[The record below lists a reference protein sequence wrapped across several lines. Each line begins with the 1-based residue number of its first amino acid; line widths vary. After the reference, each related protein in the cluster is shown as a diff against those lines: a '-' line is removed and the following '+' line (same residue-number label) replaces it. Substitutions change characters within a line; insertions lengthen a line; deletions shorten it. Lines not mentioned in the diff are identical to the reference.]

1 MLGSYFYH
9 QILRRTVIGFGT
21 LFNNIEI
28 RHKSDAGNE
37 ESRLKV
43 PLAYGPMQKFL
54 AKVEQ
59 QRDLAGRPA
68 ITLPRLSFEM
78 TGISYDPVRKASVT
92 QTFRTNTG
100 AKITESKK
108 VFMPVPYN
116 VSFQLSIATKTNDD
130 MLQIM
135 EQILPYFQP
144 ALNITINLVDSI
156 GEKRDVPIVI
166 ETINMSDDYEGS
178 FDTRRAMITT
188 ITFTAKTYLFG
199 AIADTPEGLIKKV
212 QVDYMLD
219 TDRERAK
226 REVRY
231 RATPRALKDYD
242 NDDTAVLTTKV
253 DTKETIIKVNTV
265 LGFSV
270 DDYIRIGKENMQIRE
285 IAVPEKTMI
294 VHRGVDNTEITS
306 HLKDTS
312 VDIISGTRTP
322 DLPLTG
328 DDALILDGDDFG
340 FNELTSVYQDY
351 KTYSPSQGTDV

>member
-1 MLGSYFYH
+1 MIGNYFYH

-28 RHKSDAGNE
+28 RHNDDDGKSQ
-37 ESRLKV
+37 SRMKV

-54 AKVEQ
+54 AKVDT
-59 QRDLAGRPA
+59 QRDLAGRAA

-78 TGISYDPVRKASVT
+78 ISITYDSTRKASIT

-100 AKITESKK
+100 AKVDQTKK

-116 VSFQLSIATKTNDD
+116 IGFQLSVATKLNDD

-144 ALNITINLVDSI
+144 ALNVTINLVDSI
-156 GEKRDVPIVI
+156 GEKRDVPIVL
-166 ETINMSDDYEGS
+166 ESINMSDDYEGS
-178 FDTRRAMITT
+178 FDNRRAMISTLN
-188 ITFTAKTYLFG
+188 FSAKTYLFG
-199 AIADTPEGLIKKV
+199 AIADSPEGLIKKV
-212 QVDYMLD
+212 QVDYFLD
-219 TDRERAK
+219 TNTERAR

-231 RATPRALKDYD
+231 RVTPRAVKDYD
-242 NDDTAVLTTKV
+242 NDDTTTLRGAITAEEKLLKLKSV
-253 DTKETIIKVNTV
+253 AGLN
-265 LGFSV
+265 V
-270 DDYIRIGKENMQIRE
+270 DDYIRVGDENMQIRE
-285 IAVPEKTMI
+285 IDTIEKNL
-294 VHRGVDNTEITS
+294 VVFRGVDNTPVSAHITN
-306 HLKDTS
+306 TS

-340 FNELTSVYQDY
+340 FNELTSEYSDY
-351 KTYSPSQGTDV
+351 KTYSPSLGEDV

>member
-1 MLGSYFYH
+1 
-9 QILRRTVIGFGT
+9 
-21 LFNNIEI
+21 
-28 RHKSDAGNE
+28 
-37 ESRLKV
+37 
-43 PLAYGPMQKFL
+43 
-54 AKVEQ
+54 
-59 QRDLAGRPA
+59 
-68 ITLPRLSFEM
+68 
-78 TGISYDPVRKASVT
+78 
-92 QTFRTNTG
+92 
-100 AKITESKK
+100 
-108 VFMPVPYN
+108 
-116 VSFQLSIATKTNDD
+116 
-130 MLQIM
+130 M

-156 GEKRDVPIVI
+156 GEKRDIPIVI

-231 RATPRALKDYD
+231 RATPRAVKDYD
-242 NDDTAVLTTKV
+242 NDDTAVLTTEL

-294 VHRGVDNTEITS
+294 VHRGVDNTEITA